1 VSRVVKYGSVRLAI
15 VAVAVAVVLPL
26 SGCVSAFLP
35 KQVPATSTPVKEK
48 VAPDLEPFY
57 TQVLTWKSCEK
68 GAFQCTTAKAPMD
81 WKHPPD
87 GSIELALIRHTA
99 TGNRL
104 GSLLVNPGGPGASGY
119 SFVADSLDYAVDA
132 KLKAS
137 YDIVGFDPRGVN
149 KSSAVKCYQNPKD
162 MDAFLYDIT
171 PGTIGS
177 DAWLAAQNLASKKF
191 GEDCLKY
198 TGKLLGFVDTVSAAR
213 DLDLL
218 RAILGDKKLNYLGYS
233 YGTLLGSTFAE
244 LYPKKTGR
252 LVFDGVVDPATTDFQ
267 VTAMQAQ
274 GFENALK
281 AYLADC
287 LTGTKCP
294 FSGRGTSGVNAA
306 LTKIRALLTS
316 LDASPLRGSDGR
328 EVGSATMFNA
338 IILPLYSRS
347 NWGYLSTLFEDVMQ
361 GNADYAL
368 QLADSYNDRNANGT
382 YADNQTEAFIAIN
395 CLDYKTDGSAATLR
409 AEAAKLAQLA
419 PVFGPQMSYGDTC
432 SQWPFQ
438 STRDRVPIVAKG
450 SAPILVVGTT
460 NDPATPYQ
468 WAVNVSKELQ
478 NGHLVTYKG
487 EGHTAY
493 NKSNSC
499 VNNAVDDFL
508 VDGTVPKT
516 DPHC

>member
-1 VSRVVKYGSVRLAI
+1 MKMLRSSLRMAVIAA
-15 VAVAVAVVLPL
+15 AVAIVLPL

-35 KQVPATSTPVKEK
+35 QQAPTTSTPVKEK
-48 VAPDLEPFY
+48 VSADLQPFY
-57 TQVLTWKSCEK
+57 SQVLKWSSCKK
-68 GAFQCTTAKAPMD
+68 GAFQCATATAPLD
-81 WKHPPD
+81 WKHPSD
-87 GSIELALIRHTA
+87 DSIKLVLIRKTA
-99 TGNRL
+99 SGTRL

-149 KSSAVKCYQNPKD
+149 KSSAVKCYKD
-162 MDAFLYDIT
+162 PEEMDAFLYDIT
-171 PGTIGS
+171 PGVVGS
-177 DAWLAAQNLASKKF
+177 DAWLAAQDASSKKF
-191 GEDCLKY
+191 GESCLKY

-218 RAILGDKKLNYLGYS
+218 RAVLGDKKLNYLGYS

-252 LVFDGVVDPATTDFQ
+252 MVFDGVVDPATTDFD
-267 VTAMQAQ
+267 VTSMQAR
-274 GFENALK
+274 GFESALK

-287 LTGTKCP
+287 LTGSKCP
-294 FSGRGTSGVNAA
+294 FPGSGKSGVNAA
-306 LTKIRALLTS
+306 TAQIRAILSGLN
-316 LDASPLRGSDGR
+316 ASPLRGTDGR
-328 EVGSATMFNA
+328 EVGGATMFNA
-338 IILPLYSRS
+338 IILPLYNRD
-347 NWGYLSTLFEDVMQ
+347 NWSYLSELFTDVMA

-368 QLADSYNDRNANGT
+368 QLADSYNDRKANGT
-382 YADNQTEAFIAIN
+382 YTDNQTEAFIAIN
-395 CLDYKTDGSAATLR
+395 CLDYKTEGDAATLR
-409 AEAAKLAQLA
+409 AEATELAKLA

-432 SQWPFQ
+432 SQWPFA
-438 STRDRVPIVAKG
+438 STRDRVPIAAKG

-468 WAVNVSKELQ
+468 WAVNVSKELE

-508 VDGTVPKT
+508 VNGKVPAS
-516 DPHC
+516 DPRC

>member
-1 VSRVVKYGSVRLAI
+1 MKMQRSSIRMAVVAA
-15 VAVAVAVVLPL
+15 AVAIMLPL

-35 KQVPATSTPVKEK
+35 KQAPSTSTPVHEK
-48 VAPDLEPFY
+48 VSAELTPFY
-57 TQVLTWKSCEK
+57 SQVLKWSSCQK
-68 GAFQCTTAKAPMD
+68 GAFQCATATAPLD
-81 WKHPPD
+81 WKNPAD
-87 GSIELALIRHTA
+87 GSIKLALIRKTA
-99 TGNRL
+99 SGTRL

-119 SFVADSLDYAVDA
+119 SFVADSLVDAVDA

-149 KSSAVKCYQNPKD
+149 KSSAVKCYQNPKE

-177 DAWLAAQNLASKKF
+177 DAWLAAQDASSKKF
-191 GEDCLKY
+191 GEACLKY
-198 TGKLLGFVDTVSAAR
+198 TGKLLGFIDTVSAAR

-218 RAILGDKKLNYLGYS
+218 RAVLGDTKLNYLGYS

-252 LVFDGVVDPATTDFQ
+252 MVFDGVVDPATTDFD
-267 VTAMQAQ
+267 VTSMQAR
-274 GFENALK
+274 GFESALK

-294 FSGRGTSGVNAA
+294 FAGNGTSGVNAA
-306 LTKIRALLTS
+306 TAQIRALLAS
-316 LDASPLRGSDGR
+316 LNASPLRGTDGR

-338 IILPLYSRS
+338 IILPLYNRS
-347 NWGYLSTLFEDVMQ
+347 NWSYLSELFADVMN
-361 GNADYAL
+361 GNAAYAL
-368 QLADSYNDRNANGT
+368 QLADSYNDRKANGT
-382 YADNQTEAFIAIN
+382 YTDNRTEAFIAIN
-395 CLDYKTDGSAATLR
+395 CLDYKTDGSVATLR
-409 AEAAKLAQLA
+409 AEATELAKSA

-432 SQWPFQ
+432 SQWPFA
-438 STRDRVPIVAKG
+438 STRDRVAIAAKG

-468 WAVNVSKELQ
+468 WAVNVSKELE

-493 NKSNSC
+493 NKSNAC
-499 VNNAVDDFL
+499 VNDAVDDFL
-508 VDGTVPKT
+508 VNGKVPAS

>member
-1 VSRVVKYGSVRLAI
+1 MLRHSLRMAVVAAAI
-15 VAVAVAVVLPL
+15 VVMLPL

-35 KQVPATSTPVKEK
+35 KQVPVTSTPVKEE
-48 VAPDLEPFY
+48 VATDLEPFY
-57 TQVLTWKSCEK
+57 TQVLKWSSCQK
-68 GAFQCTTAKAPMD
+68 GAFQCATATAPMD
-81 WKHPPD
+81 WKNPGD
-87 GSIELALIRHTA
+87 GSIKLALIRHLASGT
-99 TGNRL
+99 RL

-162 MDAFLYDIT
+162 MDAFLYGIT

-177 DAWLAAQNLASKKF
+177 DAWLAAQNATSKKF
-191 GEDCLKY
+191 GEACLKY

-213 DLDLL
+213 DLDML
-218 RAILGDKKLNYLGYS
+218 RATLGDKKLNYLGYS
-233 YGTLLGSTFAE
+233 YGTLLGSTYAE

-252 LVFDGVVDPATTDFQ
+252 MVFDGVVDPATTDFD

-274 GFENALK
+274 GFESALK

-294 FSGRGTSGVNAA
+294 FPGSGTSGVNAA
-306 LTKIRALLTS
+306 MAEIRALLTS
-316 LDASPLRGSDGR
+316 LDASPLRGTDGR

-347 NWGYLSTLFEDVMQ
+347 NWSYLSDLFTDVMK

-368 QLADSYNDRNANGT
+368 QLADSYNDRKANGT
-382 YADNQTEAFIAIN
+382 YTDNQTEAFIAIN
-395 CLDYKTDGSAATLR
+395 CLDYKTDGSTATLQ
-409 AEAAKLAQLA
+409 AEAKQLAKLA
-419 PVFGPQMSYGDTC
+419 PVFGPQMAYGDTC
-432 SQWPFQ
+432 SQWPFT
-438 STRDRVPIVAKG
+438 STRDRVAIAAKG

-493 NKSNSC
+493 NKSNAC
-499 VNNAVDDFL
+499 VNDAVDNFL
-508 VDGTVPKT
+508 VDGKVPAS